1 MYKKRCCFT
10 RGMIGNQI
18 MNGPKTK
25 IIEMESDLSQLLLLE
40 ETLKNNPEKFEK
52 MTELEREF
60 KLFSIAEAKEQL
72 KKWIKINKKLNDKE

>member
-1 MYKKRCCFT
+1 
-10 RGMIGNQI
+10 MIGNQI

-72 KKWIKINKKLNDKE
+72 KKMDQNKQKVE

>member
-1 MYKKRCCFT
+1 MCCRST
-10 RGMIGNQI
+10 RVMIDNQI
-18 MNGPKTK
+18 TNGPKTK

-72 KKWIKINKKLNDKE
+72 EKWIKINKKSNDKE

>member
-1 MYKKRCCFT
+1 MCCRFT
-10 RGMIGNQI
+10 RVMIGNQI
-18 MNGPKTK
+18 TNGPKTK

-72 KKWIKINKKLNDKE
+72 KKMDQNKQKVE

>member
-1 MYKKRCCFT
+1 MYKKCCCFT

-72 KKWIKINKKLNDKE
+72 KKMDQNKQKVE